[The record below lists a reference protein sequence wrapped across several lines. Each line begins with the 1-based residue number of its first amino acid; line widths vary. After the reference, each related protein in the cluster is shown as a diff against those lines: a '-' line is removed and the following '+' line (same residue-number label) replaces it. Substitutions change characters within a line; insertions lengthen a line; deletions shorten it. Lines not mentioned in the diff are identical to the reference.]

1 MEIAFQVVSIILII
15 GAVLLFWK
23 KNSGNPVITNF
34 QKALVVFQ
42 ILEYYRTFY
51 MIIF

>member
-1 MEIAFQVVSIILII
+1 MEIAFQVVSVILII

-42 ILEYYRTFY
+42 IVL
-51 MIIF
+51 